1 MIGGF
6 RQMERVF
13 KRARSIC
20 LNMAIW
26 AGASKKLVLFRSFK
40 GEQSFFWWT
49 QDEIAEKPMQYETVE
64 KNDAGRV
71 APIRACVLNQID
83 RLKSKFEAM

>member
-1 MIGGF
+1 
-6 RQMERVF
+6 MERAL

-40 GEQSFFWWT
+40 GEQTFFWC
-49 QDEIAEKPMQYETVE
+49 ETRLLK

-71 APIRACVLNQID
+71 APVSACVLNQID
-83 RLKSKFEAM
+83 RLKSKFEVM

>member
-1 MIGGF
+1 MIGDF
-6 RQMERVF
+6 IQMERAL

-40 GEQSFFWWT
+40 GEQTFFWWT
-49 QDEIAEKPMQYETVE
+49 QDEIAEKPMQDETVE
-64 KNDAGRV
+64 KTDAGRV
-71 APIRACVLNQID
+71 ASI
-83 RLKSKFEAM
+83 S